1 MKYLLLTLTLFI
13 HLPIY
18 SQVKIMV
25 GDFSPPQLPI
35 DTISNPYDSLI
46 KTNRFYVCRAIDI
59 DKNRDYYGYQETKY
73 WEAQNLDTNIIIVD
87 YHSKPRYIKLNDIK
101 IDLIAKSRD
110 FNNFIPFSSYY
121 ADSIETYKTK
131 YNIEVDLVYTGRL
144 IESVII
150 YVDVWGERNVKAA
163 TDIYGKISNDLDGVL
178 STWIKET
185 FLGKYNIPDRE
196 FYNELIRGE
205 SVAFYYTNRIFYID

>member
-205 SVAFYYTNRIFYID
+205 RVAFYYTNRIFYID